1 MIALGSPRDGQAQP
15 RSGES
20 HGSGLEKLPV
30 TNTHLWG
37 DSRICNPAEQVGPI
51 ISTLTDV
58 GNRKLVGKW
67 CCGCHQVSYGCQWS
81 MFSKGPSRVSLTV
94 ASVTFPATNGFSFA
108 KAVRVL
114 SVPERSGF
122 KHLQKWWDPEMSL
135 CVCPGSVLY
144 TYTS

>member
-1 MIALGSPRDGQAQP
+1 
-15 RSGES
+15 
-20 HGSGLEKLPV
+20 
-30 TNTHLWG
+30 
-37 DSRICNPAEQVGPI
+37 
-51 ISTLTDV
+51 
-58 GNRKLVGKW
+58 
-67 CCGCHQVSYGCQWS
+67 

-122 KHLQKWWDPEMSL
+122 KHVQKWWDPEMSL

-144 TYTS
+144 KYTS